1 MTSPSTLPVNQ
12 IIHGDAREVLR
23 ALPAQSVDMII
34 TSPPYWAL
42 RDYGVEGQIGSEHQF
57 GDYIAALVGVF
68 AEAQRVLKDRGS
80 CWVNL
85 GDTYGTGSG
94 AGLREGKQATNR
106 GTQLNLGWQEKGKAG
121 VPGLEKSLL
130 QIPSRFAIEMTNRGW
145 ILRNEIIWR
154 KPNCMPS
161 SAKDRFTV
169 DFEKLFFIVK
179 KPRYYFRQQLE
190 PLSPNS
196 DVAYRARLRQGRA
209 YHSKQPY
216 RLNFPASFNNLHGR
230 NRRCV
235 WSIPTQPFSGAHF
248 AVYPAALIETPIQAA
263 CPEGG
268 VVLDP
273 FLGSGTTALVALKH
287 GRRFIGIDLNAEYV
301 ALATERISPFLG
313 QERLAA

>member
-1 MTSPSTLPVNQ
+1 M
-12 IIHGDAREVLR
+12 
-23 ALPAQSVDMII
+23 
-34 TSPPYWAL
+34 
-42 RDYGVEGQIGSEHQF
+42 
-57 GDYIAALVGVF
+57 
-68 AEAQRVLKDRGS
+68 
-80 CWVNL
+80 
-85 GDTYGTGSG
+85 
-94 AGLREGKQATNR
+94 
-106 GTQLNLGWQEKGKAG
+106 
-121 VPGLEKSLL
+121 
-130 QIPSRFAIEMTNRGW
+130 SRCGW
-145 ILRNEIIWR
+145 ILRNEIVWH

-169 DFEKLFFIVK
+169 DYEKLFFFVK
-179 KPRYYFRQQLE
+179 RPRYYFRQQLE
-190 PLSPNS
+190 PLAPNS

-248 AVYPAALIETPIQAA
+248 AVYPPALIEVPIQAA

-273 FLGSGTTALVALKH
+273 FLGSGTTALVALKY

-301 ALATERISPFLG
+301 TLARERISPLLG